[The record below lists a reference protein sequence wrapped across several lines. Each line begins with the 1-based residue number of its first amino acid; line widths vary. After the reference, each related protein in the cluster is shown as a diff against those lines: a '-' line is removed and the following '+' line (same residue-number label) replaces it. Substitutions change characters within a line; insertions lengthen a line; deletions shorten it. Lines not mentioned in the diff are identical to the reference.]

1 MKLTLIN
8 NAIDSLQIAMK
19 TYHRWNNNY
28 YKWNNKNEE
37 NWGLKITV
45 EFLHNAIE
53 LLVKAILLKID
64 DQSIYCDRQEEIIE
78 EARKE
83 VVRKNI
89 LLEEYLIKNDKIKTC
104 SYEEVLEKYF
114 KINSEYPNRA
124 KICLKRLGTYRN
136 RIMHFGIDADEN
148 GDFFDLLAVIHESF
162 NIILIDNFYE
172 DLLKVDEY
180 FEYND
185 VVDILEPL
193 AFMFVNIFLAFVIQ
207 RKILFRKWYVLLIAV
222 MVNIVLYQKGGTI
235 KDNIR
240 IYAIL
245 LVVLLLRYL
254 VSGYNYAEIETNQ
267 VKAGMILSVATVL
280 EFQKSRVKGLPVAT
294 NEDMSTRLSEEEA
307 DAIRRWEQ
315 SKYGKEKIVIVRKIP
330 FAIFITSGSVIF
342 LLIRLFM

>member
-1 MKLTLIN
+1 MILLIFLL
-8 NAIDSLQIAMK
+8 AYLYVILDSVYQALKNTRFFGSGKIS
-19 TYHRWNNNY
+19 
-28 YKWNNKNEE
+28 KNEVITFLKQYVMCFIYLNALSRICSHFLGPIYYE
-37 NWGLKITV
+37 N
-45 EFLHNAIE
+45 
-53 LLVKAILLKID
+53 
-64 DQSIYCDRQEEIIE
+64 
-78 EARKE
+78 
-83 VVRKNI
+83 
-89 LLEEYLIKNDKIKTC
+89 
-104 SYEEVLEKYF
+104 
-114 KINSEYPNRA
+114 
-124 KICLKRLGTYRN
+124 
-136 RIMHFGIDADEN
+136 M
-148 GDFFDLLAVIHESF
+148 
-162 NIILIDNFYE
+162 
-172 DLLKVDEY
+172 
-180 FEYND
+180 
-185 VVDILEPL
+185 L

>member
-1 MKLTLIN
+1 M
-8 NAIDSLQIAMK
+8 
-19 TYHRWNNNY
+19 
-28 YKWNNKNEE
+28 
-37 NWGLKITV
+37 
-45 EFLHNAIE
+45 
-53 LLVKAILLKID
+53 
-64 DQSIYCDRQEEIIE
+64 
-78 EARKE
+78 
-83 VVRKNI
+83 
-89 LLEEYLIKNDKIKTC
+89 
-104 SYEEVLEKYF
+104 
-114 KINSEYPNRA
+114 
-124 KICLKRLGTYRN
+124 KICW
-136 RIMHFGIDADEN
+136 H
-148 GDFFDLLAVIHESF
+148 
-162 NIILIDNFYE
+162 
-172 DLLKVDEY
+172 
-180 FEYND
+180 
-185 VVDILEPL
+185 
-193 AFMFVNIFLAFVIQ
+193 
-207 RKILFRKWYVLLIAV
+207 LFRKWYVLLTAV

>member
-1 MKLTLIN
+1 MCFIYL
-8 NAIDSLQIAMK
+8 NALSRICSHFLGPI
-19 TYHRWNNNY
+19 Y
-28 YKWNNKNEE
+28 YE
-37 NWGLKITV
+37 N
-45 EFLHNAIE
+45 
-53 LLVKAILLKID
+53 
-64 DQSIYCDRQEEIIE
+64 
-78 EARKE
+78 
-83 VVRKNI
+83 
-89 LLEEYLIKNDKIKTC
+89 
-104 SYEEVLEKYF
+104 
-114 KINSEYPNRA
+114 
-124 KICLKRLGTYRN
+124 
-136 RIMHFGIDADEN
+136 M
-148 GDFFDLLAVIHESF
+148 
-162 NIILIDNFYE
+162 
-172 DLLKVDEY
+172 
-180 FEYND
+180 
-185 VVDILEPL
+185 L